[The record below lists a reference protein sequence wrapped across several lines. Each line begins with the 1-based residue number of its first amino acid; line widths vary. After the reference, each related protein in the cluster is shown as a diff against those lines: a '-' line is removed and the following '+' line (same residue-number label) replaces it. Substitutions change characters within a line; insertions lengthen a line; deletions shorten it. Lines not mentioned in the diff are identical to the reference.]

1 MQSCVI
7 SNLTVCKVTFNCR
20 LQKNGE
26 AGCTSCSPNNFV
38 GGQLLPLLPPLPAP
52 IYHRQHAARLFQ
64 TTPYDR
70 LFLSNSWAARCIS
83 PRRQVNVGWRLVCV
97 TGSWSRCDIPS
108 TLILSWPMEHTRR
121 HCCYLCPDCLR
132 VHVSSPL
139 TYCWLDGLK
148 RCAVS
153 SCLGGCIVE
162 RWTRD
167 RKVGGSTTG
176 RGAIKSTRSTQTF
189 IPTG

>member
-1 MQSCVI
+1 MGKQDVLAAPPI
-7 SNLTVCKVTFNCR
+7 ILLGGN
-20 LQKNGE
+20 
-26 AGCTSCSPNNFV
+26 CSPCSHRFPR
-38 GGQLLPLLPPLPAP
+38 L
-52 IYHRQHAARLFQ
+52 YHRQHAARLFQ

-97 TGSWSRCDIPS
+97 TGSWPRCDIPS

-153 SCLGGCIVE
+153 SCLGGCIGWALNSWSKG
-162 RWTRD
+162 RWFDYRP
-167 RKVGGSTTG
+167 G
-176 RGAIKSTRSTQTF
+176 RYQVN
-189 IPTG
+189 